1 MQKKLHYLE
10 IEKEAI
16 KSPETYIV
24 HICALYSAKTHIVQE
39 TYSAKKITKQER
51 REQIEGETYIGR
63 SRAVLVCGIIS
74 ISSKSF

>member
-39 TYSAKKITKQER
+39 TYSAKKNHKTRKKR
-51 REQIEGETYIGR
+51 AN
-63 SRAVLVCGIIS
+63 SR
-74 ISSKSF
+74 